1 MTDLLDAVIRTL
13 NGLDVRGEE
22 NLDRLLS
29 SLRALRKLRNEL
41 VNNEKSVAEAMREG
55 AASGKANDA
64 L

>member
-41 VNNEKSVAEAMREG
+41 ENNEKSVAEAMREG

>member
-55 AASGKANDA
+55 AASGKANDV

>member
-55 AASGKANDA
+55 AAGGKANDA